1 MGALATVFEHGTA
14 WASIDGR
21 TMVPHMLPAVR
32 LRGAA
37 SSRKNMQLM
46 AMLARR
52 WALGDYTSLL
62 EGCQSVAAKGS
73 APRHRV
79 SGVRSRG
86 VSTSLMVHI
95 VHLEESVHLCVSG
108 GPRELDM
115 RALNG
120 AIDLLARAIMAGD
133 GEVRG
138 GARGKEF

>member
-1 MGALATVFEHGTA
+1 
-14 WASIDGR
+14 
-21 TMVPHMLPAVR
+21 
-32 LRGAA
+32 
-37 SSRKNMQLM
+37 MQLM

-62 EGCQSVAAKGS
+62 EGCRSVAAKGS

-79 SGVRSRG
+79 SGVRARG

-95 VHLEESVHLCVSG
+95 VHLDQSVHLCVSG

-120 AIDLLARAIMAGD
+120 AIDPMARAIMAGD
-133 GEVRG
+133 GEERG